1 LIGFI
6 TLFGI
11 ATRNRI
17 MLIMHYR
24 HLMEEEGV
32 NFRDAI
38 VQGSME
44 CLSQI
49 LMTALVTGVV
59 LIPLALGLGEPGCEI
74 QQPMAVMILGG
85 VATSTF
91 LNMIVIQ
98 ALYLR

>member
-1 LIGFI
+1 M

-11 ATRNRI
+11 VTRNRI
-17 MLIMHYR
+17 MLITHYR

-44 CLSQI
+44 CMSPI

-59 LIPLALGLGEPGCEI
+59 LIPLALGVGESGCEI
-74 QQPMAVMILGG
+74 QQPMVVVILGG
-85 VATSTF
+85 IATSTF